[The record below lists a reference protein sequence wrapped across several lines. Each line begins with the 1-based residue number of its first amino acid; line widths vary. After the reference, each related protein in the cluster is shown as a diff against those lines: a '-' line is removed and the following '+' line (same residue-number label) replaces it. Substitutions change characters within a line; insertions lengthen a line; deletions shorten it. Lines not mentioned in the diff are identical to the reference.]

1 MLGIQYYAAVAYA
14 VGRRPFAQQSKITR
28 RNEAT
33 EKITTCINIFYK
45 LFIIIT

>member
-1 MLGIQYYAAVAYA
+1 MQYATVAACA

-33 EKITTCINIFYK
+33 DKITTCIYFTNC
-45 LFIIIT
+45 L